1 MASQTSYELVVQFL
15 FISCE
20 ARSPT
25 ILNYYN
31 LRVVLQE
38 FHASHAMTNALSAV
52 DTSKLTIHENKVDKA
67 NLLLHY

>member
-25 ILNYYN
+25 ILNYN

-38 FHASHAMTNALSAV
+38 FHASHAKHNALSAV